1 MLIPIISASRDTRLI
16 RSKTHS
22 PMGDKMVHILL
33 PRTSQFSS
41 TSKTIG
47 NMKITSN
54 RRRLLRNNHLT
65 MRRKFTR
72 MFYNHATRH
81 QGQINKLPITNP
93 SHSSHHSLNPWANL
107 ARSSQLILSRT
118 IPIIR

>member
-1 MLIPIISASRDTRLI
+1 MLIPIIPASRDTRLI

-54 RRRLLRNNHLT
+54 
-65 MRRKFTR
+65 RRKFTR